1 MQSSQRHQTELP
13 YYVYPNMDVLDFVT
27 QAPQPSHVGAN
38 TPIPG
43 CKATMVWPAWGQGQ
57 LPCCAEGF
65 PKAPWSHFIQPLPAV
80 GRKMRF
86 ALPCVGLDALG
97 AGLLEIDWKAFEVVY
112 AYDIDA
118 SLAAALV
125 RMHGERAASFHI
137 GNCGDL
143 LACNVQEWDRVDWVI
158 AGPPCPPYSA
168 IRNRGVAPQ
177 NDPRE
182 RLFLKVTEIISHQ
195 AKLRCF
201 GFICEM
207 VEGIAHRS
215 REQNYYDDWLQTLA
229 EEAPMF
235 RIHVWTLNSARY
247 LPQNRPRIYTVGVL
261 RELVGD
267 VGMPPPAPHMAASS
281 RASLGELLNK
291 GLKPVDESNLSP
303 QQKENLSMMKPYLFH
318 RWSSSPSPGHNQRE
332 SSRFSPPIFCISVD

>member
-1 MQSSQRHQTELP
+1 
-13 YYVYPNMDVLDFVT
+13 MDVLDFVA

-38 TPIPG
+38 THRSQGVRQPWYG
-43 CKATMVWPAWGQGQ
+43 LRGARGNCHVALKDSRRHRGHTLYSLCLQWGGR
-57 LPCCAEGF
+57 CAC
-65 PKAPWSHFIQPLPAV
+65 I
-80 GRKMRF
+80 
-86 ALPCVGLDALG
+86 GLDALG

-215 REQNYYDDWLQTLA
+215 REQNYYSDWLQTLA
-229 EEAPMF
+229 EQAPMF
-235 RIHVWTLNSARY
+235 RIHGWTLNSARY
-247 LPQNRPRIYTVGVL
+247 LPQNQPQIYTVGVL

-267 VGMPPPAPHMAASS
+267 VGMRGFALRVCCRAP
-281 RASLGELLNK
+281 
-291 GLKPVDESNLSP
+291 
-303 QQKENLSMMKPYLFH
+303 
-318 RWSSSPSPGHNQRE
+318 
-332 SSRFSPPIFCISVD
+332 